1 MTQNINKTREA
12 LDRQNRAV
20 LDQNKALGEGIPVT
34 DSLRKK
40 FEEYGATVES
50 VPDEKT
56 VIVRG
61 LTEDAQKK
69 LRARLHRGG
78 IPDGSFRVVANTD
91 EAKAALADAI
101 GRLNMLANTKAISH
115 VSADKTEFDTN
126 AAQARDLLKILDQ
139 SKAAPEI
146 APILDKLKA
155 GKQITLADLQEIGA
169 KVAEPEVIAK
179 VADALRDVNAV
190 AVAAD
195 NAARKRTLVI
205 DVQALSAAES
215 AWHAAGNYG
224 PAPRPLPERADGG
237 SPTRV
242 RGRRPDASTIG
253 RDDIYAVT
261 PAVCR
266 SRWSNGDEWVIN
278 DEMSEE
284 YDRELAM
291 INAGTFP
298 KLPGFENGGRIA
310 AQRARWSCSGER

>member
-1 MTQNINKTREA
+1 MDDSDESAITMTQNINKTREA

-20 LDQNKALGEGIPVT
+20 LDQNRRSARAFRSLILSARSSRSTAPLSNRSQMRRQSSSGV
-34 DSLRKK
+34 SLRTLRRSS
-40 FEEYGATVES
+40 GISATPWRNFLTVRSGWLRIRMRPKPLWQTQS
-50 VPDEKT
+50 VAST
-56 VIVRG
+56 CWR
-61 LTEDAQKK
+61 
-69 LRARLHRGG
+69 
-78 IPDGSFRVVANTD
+78 
-91 EAKAALADAI
+91 
-101 GRLNMLANTKAISH
+101 NTKAISH

-195 NAARKRTLVI
+195 NAARKRTLVNRRPG
-205 DVQALSAAES
+205 VECCGKRVARSWKLWPSAS
-215 AWHAAGNYG
+215 AFAGTG
-224 PAPRPLPERADGG
+224 RWW

-253 RDDIYAVT
+253 R
-261 PAVCR
+261 
-266 SRWSNGDEWVIN
+266 G
-278 DEMSEE
+278 
-284 YDRELAM
+284 
-291 INAGTFP
+291 
-298 KLPGFENGGRIA
+298 
-310 AQRARWSCSGER
+310 

>member
-1 MTQNINKTREA
+1 M
-12 LDRQNRAV
+12 
-20 LDQNKALGEGIPVT
+20 LDQTRRSARAFRST

-69 LRARLHRGG
+69 LRDLGYTVEEF
-78 IPDGSFRVVANTD
+78 PDGSFRVVANTD

-101 GRLNMLANTKAISH
+101 GRLNMWRTRRRSRTS
-115 VSADKTEFDTN
+115 VQTRQSFDTN
-126 AAQARDLLKILDQ
+126 AAQAGTSSRSSTSPRLLRRSLQ
-139 SKAAPEI
+139 
-146 APILDKLKA
+146 ILDKLKA

-224 PAPRPLPERADGG
+224 PAPRPLPERDDGG
-237 SPTRV
+237 RLRV

-253 RDDIYAVT
+253 R
-261 PAVCR
+261 
-266 SRWSNGDEWVIN
+266 G
-278 DEMSEE
+278 
-284 YDRELAM
+284 
-291 INAGTFP
+291 
-298 KLPGFENGGRIA
+298 
-310 AQRARWSCSGER
+310 